1 MEENDLLLA
10 NLINHPVKTK
20 TKKKKKKKSVVSKS
34 NT

>member
-10 NLINHPVKTK
+10 NLINNPIKTK
-20 TKKKKKKKSVVSKS
+20 TKKKKKKKSTVSKS